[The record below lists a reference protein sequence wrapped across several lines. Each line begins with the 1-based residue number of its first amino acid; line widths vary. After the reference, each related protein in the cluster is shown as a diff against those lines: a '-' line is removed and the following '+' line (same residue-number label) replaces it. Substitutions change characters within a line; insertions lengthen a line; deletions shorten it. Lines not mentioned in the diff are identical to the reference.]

1 MRMMQT
7 MPTVKFLL
15 CFYLLA
21 LPVSYAE
28 ITFPN
33 TTSTNTTESLNIK
46 ALVLDFLKEK
56 VSIPANGKVA
66 ITVAN
71 IDPRVIIKPCQKA
84 LVLNIPE
91 KDIGRN
97 VNVKITCDDSV
108 SWFMYLPAKITK
120 LFPVIVTRN
129 SIAKGTTLT
138 NDNISI
144 QYLPENKI
152 RGVKLTDINSVL
164 GSKAKKRIGKG
175 RAINKKNICLVCKG
189 DAVTIIA
196 KSSKFMIKTQGIALS
211 SGTINQQIKVKNK
224 RSGNIITPKVTAIN
238 QVTINL

>member
-1 MRMMQT
+1 MRI
-7 MPTVKFLL
+7 MPTVKFLLL

-28 ITFPN
+28 IT
-33 TTSTNTTESLNIK
+33 STNTTESLNIK
-46 ALVLDFLKEK
+46 AMALNFLKEK
-56 VSIPANGKVA
+56 VSIPANGKVT

-84 LVLNIPE
+84 LILNIPE

-97 VNVKITCDDSV
+97 VNVKITCTDSV
-108 SWFMYLPAKITK
+108 PWFMYLSAKITK
-120 LFPVIVTRN
+120 TFPVIVARN
-129 SIAKGTTLT
+129 SIDKGTTLT
-138 NDNISI
+138 NDNVSI

-152 RGVKLTDINSVL
+152 RGVKLTNINSVL
-164 GSKAKKRIGKG
+164 GTKAKKRIGKG

-196 KSSKFMIKTQGIALS
+196 KSSQFMIKTQGIALS

-224 RSGNIITPKVTAIN
+224 RSGTIITPKVTAIN

>member
-1 MRMMQT
+1 MMKIL
-7 MPTVKFLL
+7 PTIKFLL

-28 ITFPN
+28 
-33 TTSTNTTESLNIK
+33 TTSKNTTESLTIK

-56 VSIPANGKVA
+56 VSIPANGKVT

-71 IDPRVIIKPCQKA
+71 IDPRIIIKLCQKE
-84 LVLNIPE
+84 LILNIPE

-97 VNVKITCDDSV
+97 VNVKITCADSV
-108 SWFMYLPAKITK
+108 PWVMYLPAKITK
-120 LFPVIVTRN
+120 TFPVIVARN
-129 SIAKGTTLT
+129 NIAKGTTLT

-152 RGVKLTDINSVL
+152 RGSKLTEINSVL
-164 GSKAKKRIGKG
+164 GSRTKKRIGKG
-175 RAINKKNICLVCKG
+175 RTINKKNICLVCKG

-196 KSSKFMIKTQGIALS
+196 KSSQFMIKTQGIALS
-211 SGTINQQIKVKNK
+211 SGIINQQIKVKNK
-224 RSGNIITPKVTAIN
+224 RSGKIITPKVTAIN
-238 QVTINL
+238 QVTIPL